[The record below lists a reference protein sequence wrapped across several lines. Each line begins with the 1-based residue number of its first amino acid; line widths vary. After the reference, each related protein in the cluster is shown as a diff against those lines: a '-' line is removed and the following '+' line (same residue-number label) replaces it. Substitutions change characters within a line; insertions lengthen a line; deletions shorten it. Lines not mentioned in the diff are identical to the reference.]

1 MLKYLG
7 QLFISIIL
15 TKSGL
20 SKNDIGQFEYFNF
33 IASGF
38 SFFWI
43 TGIMQTL
50 LSTYPEM
57 KKTKSKSLF
66 FSTAVYILSFSVS
79 SVLLI
84 MLYFEFTNTVITD
97 YQTTILLLY
106 TLINPLGFLIEH
118 ILLLIKRFKAL
129 TIFGFFTLFVP
140 FLLIGLP
147 LFIDKT
153 VDYAMLGL
161 LVWAIFKLIFVSILV
176 YKQSSL
182 KLDTSIIKD
191 LLKRSLPLMGASF
204 VAGSAAYID
213 GYIISQNYNS
223 DVFAIFRYGAKEFP
237 FFLIIANAFSVS
249 IIPELNKAGN
259 LQFALNKIKE
269 NSKKMIFYM
278 FPMSIV
284 FMLISRYLYIMVFNE
299 DFEQSY
305 IIFNIYLLLIMS
317 RLIFT
322 NSILISLKQNNTI
335 FIVSIVELLIN
346 VVFSLIF
353 LQYWG
358 YIGVAYATLIA
369 YFSEKIILTIII
381 KQKHNIKLKEYLPIK
396 TLILFSGLLIIGY
409 LFSVY
414 KYW

>member
-1 MLKYLG
+1 
-7 QLFISIIL
+7 
-15 TKSGL
+15 
-20 SKNDIGQFEYFNF
+20 
-33 IASGF
+33 
-38 SFFWI
+38 
-43 TGIMQTL
+43 MQTL